1 MAKKTIRENEIMTM
15 RGLLISI
22 TIIFCIAP
30 FMLTGCAASQ
40 PTRFFVLN
48 ALEHSQ
54 KESLT
59 SCQNNKIFTL
69 GINPINLPHYLD
81 RPQIMTKVNDNEFRL
96 SELNV
101 WAEPLKDTL
110 TRVIAQNLNS
120 VPCADIVIMPKALS
134 KQIIYRLSAE
144 VIRLDG
150 TLVGQAILDVQW
162 SIIEEQTKQV
172 LIAKV
177 SKYREPVLS
186 HDYNALV
193 YAYNRVLDSF
203 SKEIAGSLA
212 PIAQGTSH

>member
-1 MAKKTIRENEIMTM
+1 MTM

-22 TIIFCIAP
+22 IFCITP
-30 FMLTGCAASQ
+30 FILTGCAASQ

-48 ALEHSQ
+48 ALEPSQ
-54 KESLT
+54 KESPK
-59 SCQNNKIFTL
+59 SCENDKIFTL
-69 GINPINLPHYLD
+69 GINPINLPRYLD
-81 RPQIMTKVNDNEFRL
+81 RPQIMTKVNDNEFKL

-101 WAEPLKDTL
+101 WAEPLKDRL
-110 TRVIAQNLNS
+110 TRVIAQNLDS

-134 KQIIYRLSAE
+134 KQINYRLSAD

-150 TLVGQAILDVQW
+150 TLGGQALFDVQW
-162 SIIEEQTKQV
+162 SITEEQTKRV

-177 SKYREPVLS
+177 SKYREPVQS

-203 SKEIAGSLA
+203 SREIADSLA
-212 PIAQGTSH
+212 SITQGTSHQ

>member
-1 MAKKTIRENEIMTM
+1 MTM
-15 RGLLISI
+15 RGVLIS
-22 TIIFCIAP
+22 IIFCITP
-30 FMLTGCAASQ
+30 FILTGCAASQ

-54 KESLT
+54 KQSPQ
-59 SCQNNKIFTL
+59 SCQNDKIFTL
-69 GINPINLPHYLD
+69 GINPINLPRYLD
-81 RPQIMTKVNDNEFRL
+81 RPQIMTKVNDNEFKL

-120 VPCADIVIMPKALS
+120 VPCVDIVLMPKAIS
-134 KQIIYRLSAE
+134 KQINYRLSAE

-150 TLVGQAILDVQW
+150 TLGGQALFDVQW
-162 SIIEEQTKQV
+162 SITEEQTKRV

-203 SKEIAGSLA
+203 SQEIAGSVA
-212 PIAQGTSH
+212 SITQGSSHQ

>member
-1 MAKKTIRENEIMTM
+1 MTM

-22 TIIFCIAP
+22 IFCITP
-30 FMLTGCAASQ
+30 FMLSGCAASQ

-59 SCQNNKIFTL
+59 SCENDKILTL

-81 RPQIMTKVNDNEFRL
+81 RPQIMTKVNDNEFKL
-96 SELNV
+96 SELNC

-110 TRVIAQNLNS
+110 TRVIAQNLS
-120 VPCADIVIMPKALS
+120 TLPCVDIVIMPKTLS

-150 TLVGQAILDVQW
+150 TLGGQALFDVGW
-162 SIIEEQTKQV
+162 SITEEQTKKV
-172 LIAKV
+172 LITKV
-177 SKYREPVLS
+177 SRYREPVLS

-203 SKEIAGSLA
+203 SQEIAGSLA
-212 PIAQGTSH
+212 SLIQGASH

>member
-1 MAKKTIRENEIMTM
+1 MAKKNSRENEIMTM

-22 TIIFCIAP
+22 LFCITS
-30 FMLTGCAASQ
+30 FMLTGCASSQ

-48 ALEHSQ
+48 ALEYSR
-54 KESLT
+54 KEPPQT
-59 SCQNNKIFTL
+59 CQHDRIFTV
-69 GINPINLPHYLD
+69 GINPVNMPRYLD
-81 RPQIMTKVNDNEFRL
+81 RPQIMTRVNDNELRL

-110 TRVIAQNLNS
+110 TRVIAQNLRS

-134 KQIIYRLSAE
+134 KQIIYRLSAD

-150 TLVGQAILDVQW
+150 TLGGQALLHVQW
-162 SIIEEQTKQV
+162 SIIEEQTQKM

-177 SKYREPVLS
+177 STYREPVQS

-203 SKEIAGSLA
+203 SQEVAGSFA
-212 PIAQGTSH
+212 SFTQSASHQ

>member
-1 MAKKTIRENEIMTM
+1 MAKKNFRENEIMII
-15 RGLLISI
+15 RGVLISI
-22 TIIFCIAP
+22 IFFITP
-30 FMLTGCAASQ
+30 FMLTGCATSQ

-54 KESLT
+54 KQPLK
-59 SCQNNKIFTL
+59 SCQNDKIFTL

-81 RPQIMTKVNDNEFRL
+81 RPQIMTKVNDNEFKL

-110 TRVIAQNLNS
+110 THVIAQNLKS

-144 VIRLDG
+144 VNRLDG
-150 TLVGQAILDVQW
+150 TLGGQALFDVQW
-162 SIIEEQTKQV
+162 SITEEQTKRV

-177 SKYREPVLS
+177 SKYSEPVLS

-193 YAYNRVLDSF
+193 YAYNRLLDSF
-203 SKEIAGSLA
+203 SQEIAGSLTS
-212 PIAQGTSH
+212 ITQGVPHQ

>member
-1 MAKKTIRENEIMTM
+1 M

-22 TIIFCIAP
+22 IFCITP
-30 FMLTGCAASQ
+30 FILTGCAASQ

-48 ALEHSQ
+48 ALEPSQ
-54 KESLT
+54 KESPK
-59 SCQNNKIFTL
+59 SCENDKIFTL
-69 GINPINLPHYLD
+69 GINPINLPRYLD
-81 RPQIMTKVNDNEFRL
+81 RPQIMTKVNDNEFKL

-101 WAEPLKDTL
+101 WAEPLKDRL
-110 TRVIAQNLNS
+110 TRVIAQNLDS

-134 KQIIYRLSAE
+134 KQINYRLSAD

-150 TLVGQAILDVQW
+150 TLGGQALFDVQW
-162 SIIEEQTKQV
+162 SITEEQTKRV

-177 SKYREPVLS
+177 SKYREPVQS

-203 SKEIAGSLA
+203 SREIADSLA
-212 PIAQGTSH
+212 SITQGTSHQ

>member
-1 MAKKTIRENEIMTM
+1 MTM

-22 TIIFCIAP
+22 LFCMSTI
-30 FMLTGCAASQ
+30 MLTGCATSQ

-48 ALEHSQ
+48 ALEHPL
-54 KESLT
+54 KESPQ
-59 SCQNNKIFTL
+59 SCQHDRIFTL
-69 GINPINLPHYLD
+69 GINPINLPRYLD
-81 RPQIMTKVNDNEFRL
+81 RPQIMTKVNENEFKL

-101 WAEPLKDTL
+101 WAEPLKDML
-110 TRVIAQNLNS
+110 TRVIAHNLNS
-120 VPCADIVIMPKALS
+120 VPCSDIVIMPKAGT
-134 KQIIYRLSAE
+134 KQIIYRLSAD

-150 TLVGQAILDVQW
+150 TLGGQALLNVQW
-162 SIIEEQTKQV
+162 SIIDEQSQRV

-203 SKEIAGSLA
+203 SREIAGSLTS
-212 PIAQGTSH
+212 ITQGTSHQ

>member
-1 MAKKTIRENEIMTM
+1 MTM
-15 RGLLISI
+15 RGLLVSI
-22 TIIFCIAP
+22 LLCITP

-48 ALEHSQ
+48 ALELSQ
-54 KESLT
+54 KELLK
-59 SCQNNKIFTL
+59 SCQNDKIFTL
-69 GINPINLPHYLD
+69 AINPISLPHYLD
-81 RPQIMTKVNDNEFRL
+81 RPQIMTKVNDNEYKL

-120 VPCADIVIMPKALS
+120 VPCVDIVIMPKTLS
-134 KQIIYRLSAE
+134 KQITYRLSAE

-150 TLVGQAILDVQW
+150 TLGGQALFDVQW
-162 SIIEEQTKQV
+162 SITEEQTKKV
-172 LIAKV
+172 LITKV

-203 SKEIAGSLA
+203 SQEIAGSLA
-212 PIAQGTSH
+212 SIIQGTSHQ

>member
-1 MAKKTIRENEIMTM
+1 MTM
-15 RGLLISI
+15 RGVLIS
-22 TIIFCIAP
+22 IIFCITP
-30 FMLTGCAASQ
+30 FILTGCAASQ

-54 KESLT
+54 KESLK
-59 SCQNNKIFTL
+59 SCQNDRIFTL
-69 GINPINLPHYLD
+69 GINPINMPRYLD
-81 RPQIMTKVNDNEFRL
+81 RPQLMTKVNDNEFKL

-120 VPCADIVIMPKALS
+120 VPCADILIMPKALWQ
-134 KQIIYRLSAE
+134 QINYRLSAE

-150 TLVGQAILDVQW
+150 TLGGQALFDVQW
-162 SIIEEQTKQV
+162 SITEEQTRRV

-203 SKEIAGSLA
+203 SQEIAGSLTS
-212 PIAQGTSH
+212 IAQGSSPQ